1 ARTALSATAGALL
14 AYATLRI
21 AGLDDTV
28 TGAGRAALV
37 QCVVAAAAV
46 TAGFLAVLA
55 LLRAPELDILRT
67 AAEGIRRGRRRSA
80 QR

>member
-1 ARTALSATAGALL
+1 MS
-14 AYATLRI
+14 I
-21 AGLDDTV
+21 AGLDGTV

-37 QCVVAAAAV
+37 QCVVGAAAV
-46 TAGFLAVLA
+46 TGGFLAVLA

-67 AAEGIRRGRRRSA
+67 AAEGFRRARRRSA